1 MRYMGSPMLRYT
13 FELEESAA
21 AAAADVRGAAL
32 AVASS
37 AESVSEMNSS
47 FIMCVGCA
55 CGCVFCLAQ
64 YFLSTI
70 APDSPPTLVYIPQS
84 TESLVHTSPFCH
96 PLNTH
101 IPSKN

>member
-1 MRYMGSPMLRYT
+1 MLRYT

-47 FIMCVGCA
+47 FIMCVSVRVGVYSVWPNTSFRRSPRIRLPPRFIYLRA
-55 CGCVFCLAQ
+55 RSLW
-64 YFLSTI
+64 ST
-70 APDSPPTLVYIPQS
+70 PPLFAIP
-84 TESLVHTSPFCH
+84 
-96 PLNTH
+96 
-101 IPSKN
+101 

>member
-13 FELEESAA
+13 FELDESAA

-47 FIMCVGCA
+47 FIMCVCA
-55 CGCVFCLAQ
+55 CVCVFCLAQ

-70 APDSPPTLVYIPQS
+70 APDSPPTPVYIPQS
-84 TESLVHTSPFCH
+84 TECLVHTPPFCH
-96 PLNTH
+96 PLNTR